1 MSPRTRQR
9 PAVLNAVEEAT
20 ARFLSSVS
28 YDAST
33 SWGPRWLGRAC
44 ASSDWGPMPR
54 KSKRATC
61 EQAPHA
67 QSRRPRARSSRPTPR
82 TATLPRPK
90 SPGPGPGQPETA
102 RGSWTRARAPG
113 SLLRLPRVAWS
124 RLSHPGASPCGPVW
138 PGMAR
143 PCVAWPCVAWPRVA
157 PCGPAWPGVA
167 WPCVV
172 QPCVAWPGVAQCGVA
187 WRSVAWPGVA
197 WPGVARC
204 GPALCGPALCGV
216 ALCGVARRGVAP
228 SLDTLPPCHWS
239 RGAVTWSPF

>member
-138 PGMAR
+138 PGVAR
-143 PCVAWPCVAWPRVA
+143 R
-157 PCGPAWPGVA
+157 GVA
-167 WPCVV
+167 LRG
-172 QPCVAWPGVAQCGVA
+172 A
-187 WRSVAWPGVA
+187 
-197 WPGVARC
+197 
-204 GPALCGPALCGV
+204 
-216 ALCGVARRGVAP
+216 ALCGVARRGPVWRGLAQRGVARCGVAWGGPVWPGPVWPGPVWRGPVWRGPARRGPFSGHP
-228 SLDTLPPCHWS
+228 SSMPLVSRCCHL
-239 RGAVTWSPF
+239 VTFLN